1 MTAFMAIQAVVGPHP
16 GLDSL
21 ASRHHPETGGRS
33 GLEALESADP
43 IHHRVLLKKDLGTGN
58 AGA

>member
-1 MTAFMAIQAVVGPHP
+1 MTAFMTIQAVVGPHP

-33 GLEALESADP
+33 ELEALESADLTR
-43 IHHRVLLKKDLGTGN
+43 HRVSLKKGLGAGN